1 MPAEAAASKRRNARR
16 PEPPPRAGAF
26 RRMPRREIRE
36 VIAMSARLAAEA
48 AAQAVAAAHCAATG
62 RTAAFAAL
70 EQVGSVQYGTYRCE

>member
-1 MPAEAAASKRRNARR
+1 
-16 PEPPPRAGAF
+16 
-26 RRMPRREIRE
+26 
-36 VIAMSARLAAEA
+36 MSARLAAEA